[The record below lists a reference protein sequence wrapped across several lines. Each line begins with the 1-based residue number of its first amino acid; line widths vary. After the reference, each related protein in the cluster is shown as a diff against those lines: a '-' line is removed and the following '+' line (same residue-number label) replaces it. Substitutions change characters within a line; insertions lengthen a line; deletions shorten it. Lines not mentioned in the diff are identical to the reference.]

1 MADESEDRT
10 TYLRRES
17 EALCKTLGL
26 RENILTEAFQEESD
40 WAFIIKIDALLEMA
54 CRELIRKF
62 LKLDVQNSFLK
73 NEKLDDFIESLSI
86 VGRTS
91 ILSLLEA
98 SSIPTDHRNFIRD
111 VRTIRNRYVHD
122 IRVIDTSLVDT
133 ILARKDKTSDLKN
146 LSAINE
152 AGYKEAEFIDLI
164 TKDPTLLRFTILDE
178 TMRFLTVVHPIF
190 YKKDDAIK
198 SP

>member
-17 EALCKTLGL
+17 EALCKALGL

-62 LKLDVQNSFLK
+62 LRLEVQGEFLK
-73 NEKLDDFIESLSI
+73 NEKLDDFIDSLSI

-91 ILSLLEA
+91 VLSLLEA
-98 SSIPTDHRNFIRD
+98 SSIPIDHRNFIRD
-111 VRTIRNRYVHD
+111 VRTIRNRYAHD
-122 IRVIDTSLVDT
+122 IRVIDASLVDT
-133 ILARKDKTSDLKN
+133 ILARKDKTSLLKN
-146 LSAINE
+146 LSAISE
-152 AGYKEAEFIDLI
+152 AGYKEAEFIELI
-164 TKDPTLLRFTILDE
+164 TKDPGLLRFTILDE
-178 TMRFLTVVHPIF
+178 TMRFLAVVHLIF
-190 YKKDDAIK
+190 YKKDDTIK